1 MSSATMK
8 LAVLDDYQGATF
20 KLADWYRAAGVSVV
34 AFRDHVFEKD
44 ELVARLSDFDA
55 VMRIRERTHF
65 SRDVLE
71 RLPQLKLIL
80 ATGMRNARSIDL
92 KATDEL
98 GITVSTTDALHQ
110 STVDVV
116 WALLIGL
123 IRRIPQETDSL
134 RAGGWQIGL
143 GRGLSGQTL
152 GLMGLGNMGI
162 PVARIAKEFG
172 MKVVAWSP
180 NLTQER
186 ASPHGVEAVTKE
198 ELFRRCDAITIHM
211 PLSDKTLG
219 LVGEKEFA
227 LMKKTAYLVNTSRA
241 EIVDQ
246 AALLD
251 ALINHRIGGAGLD
264 VYEIEPLPV
273 DHPFRSLPNVL
284 ATPHIGFVTEEN
296 YRIFFEES
304 LKNLLAFRA
313 GKPIR
318 TLSSKQPFLSDSQV
332 GEQIAAGGLRHP

>member
-1 MSSATMK
+1 MR

-20 KLADWYRAAGVSVV
+20 ELTDWSHAAGVSVV
-34 AFRDHVFEKD
+34 SFRDHVFNKE
-44 ELVARLSDFDA
+44 ELVARLADFDA

-65 SRDVLE
+65 PRDVLE
-71 RLPQLKLIL
+71 KLPRLKLL
-80 ATGMRNARSIDL
+80 RATGMRNARSIDL
-92 KATDEL
+92 RATDEL

-110 STVDVV
+110 STVDIV

-123 IRRIPQETDSL
+123 IRRIPQETTSL

-143 GRGLSGQTL
+143 GRGLAGQTL
-152 GLMGLGNMGI
+152 GVIGLGSMGI

-172 MKVVAWSP
+172 MHVVAWSP

-186 ASPHGVEAVTKE
+186 AAVCGVEAVTKVD
-198 ELFRRCDAITIHM
+198 LFRCSDAVTIHM

-219 LVGEKEFA
+219 LVGAKELG
-227 LMKKTAYLVNTSRA
+227 LMKKTAYIVNTSRA

-246 AALLD
+246 TALLS
-251 ALINHRIGGAGLD
+251 ALMNNCIGGAGLD
-264 VYEIEPLPV
+264 VYEIEPLPL

-296 YRIFFEES
+296 YRMFFEES

-313 GKPIR
+313 GTPIR
-318 TLSSKQPFLSDSQV
+318 TISSERPFLPESQV
-332 GEQIAAGGLRHP
+332 GEQIAAGSLRQT

>member
-1 MSSATMK
+1 MR

-20 KLADWYRAAGVSVV
+20 KLADWSHAAGVSVV
-34 AFRDHVFEKD
+34 PFRDHVFNKD
-44 ELVARLSDFDA
+44 ELVARLSEFDA

-65 SRDVLE
+65 TRDILE
-71 RLPQLKLIL
+71 KLPRLKLLL

-98 GITVSTTDALHQ
+98 GIVVSTTDTLHQ
-110 STVDVV
+110 STVDIV

-123 IRRIPQETDSL
+123 IRRIPQETASF

-143 GRGLSGQTL
+143 GRGLAGQTL
-152 GLMGLGNMGI
+152 GVIGLGSMGI

-172 MKVVAWSP
+172 MHVVAWSP

-186 ASPHGVEAVTKE
+186 AAVHGVEAVTKE
-198 ELFRRCDAITIHM
+198 ELFRRSDAVTIHI

-219 LVGEKEFA
+219 LVGAKELA
-227 LMKKTAYLVNTSRA
+227 LMKKTTYLVNTSRA

-246 AALLD
+246 TALLE
-251 ALINHRIGGAGLD
+251 ALVSNSIGGAGID

-296 YRIFFEES
+296 YGIFFKES
-304 LKNLLAFRA
+304 LKNLLAYRA
-313 GKPIR
+313 GSPIR
-318 TLSSKQPFLSDSQV
+318 TITSEQPFLPDSQV
-332 GEQIAAGGLRHP
+332 GEQIAAGTLRHT